1 MTVIIAVDDSGSTS
15 GTDPYAVRYAAARAV
30 IEWMRR
36 QGGGQAGVVHWG
48 STAPARLAVRP
59 VSVNRKMRTLRRALS
74 QRPNLGWTVPAVAL
88 QRAARMLPTPAPDE
102 LQAVLLVTDAEDC
115 GEGLAE
121 ALGLL
126 TERAVHVLIVGDGDQ
141 DAGWEALPFAS
152 ITRLPSFN
160 NQALALAC
168 GSVLAGALGLRLR
181 PLTTTP

>member
-1 MTVIIAVDDSGSTS
+1 MILAIDDSGSTRS
-15 GTDPYAVRYAAARAV
+15 TDPYAVRYAAAHAV

-48 STAPARLAVRP
+48 STAPARLAVGP
-59 VSVNRKMRTLRRALS
+59 VAVNRRMHTLRRALS
-74 QRPNLGWTVPAVAL
+74 KRPVLGWTVPAAAL
-88 QRAARMLPTPAPDE
+88 RRAARMLPAPAPDE
-102 LQAVLLVTDAEDC
+102 TEAVVVLTDAEDC

-126 TERAVHVLIVGDGDQ
+126 PERAVHVLIVGDSDE

-152 ITRLPSFN
+152 ITRLPSFD

-168 GSVLAGALGLRLR
+168 GSVLAKALGLRLR
-181 PLTTTP
+181 PLTTSP